1 MEKAMLWAWSSDIY
15 LTGIYM
21 ALNKPT
27 QELKRHLKG
36 TASNLEKTADEILKL
51 ASGMKDVDVTAIL
64 QLVNRL
70 YGDADQLKAY
80 VDEVKAKRIV
90 RTKPQ

>member
-1 MEKAMLWAWSSDIY
+1 
-15 LTGIYM
+15 M

-27 QELKRHLKG
+27 QELKRHLRG

-51 ASGMKDVDVTAIL
+51 ASDMKDVDVTAIL

>member
-1 MEKAMLWAWSSDIY
+1 
-15 LTGIYM
+15 M

-51 ASGMKDVDVTAIL
+51 ASDMRDVDVTAIL

-80 VDEVKAKRIV
+80 ADEVKAKRIV

>member
-1 MEKAMLWAWSSDIY
+1 
-15 LTGIYM
+15 M

-51 ASGMKDVDVTAIL
+51 ASDMKDVDVTAIL

-70 YGDADQLKAY
+70 YSDADQLNAY

>member
-1 MEKAMLWAWSSDIY
+1 
-15 LTGIYM
+15 M

-27 QELKRHLKG
+27 QELKKHLRG
-36 TASNLEKTADEILKL
+36 TATNLESTANEILKL
-51 ASGMKDVDVTAIL
+51 AEQMKDVDVTAIL

-80 VDEVKAKRIV
+80 VDEIRAKRIV
-90 RTKPQ
+90 RAKLL

>member
-1 MEKAMLWAWSSDIY
+1 
-15 LTGIYM
+15 M

-51 ASGMKDVDVTAIL
+51 ASDMKDVDVTAIL
-64 QLVNRL
+64 RLVNRL

-80 VDEVKAKRIV
+80 ADEVKAKRIV

>member
-1 MEKAMLWAWSSDIY
+1 
-15 LTGIYM
+15 M

-51 ASGMKDVDVTAIL
+51 ASDMKDVDVTAIL
-64 QLVNRL
+64 RLVNRL

>member
-1 MEKAMLWAWSSDIY
+1 
-15 LTGIYM
+15 M

-51 ASGMKDVDVTAIL
+51 ASDMKDVDVTAIL

-80 VDEVKAKRIV
+80 ADEVKAKRIV
-90 RTKPQ
+90 RSKPQ